1 MLYQLS
7 YFRNLSTNNRK
18 VMLYQLSYFRNLST
32 NNRNSFPIA
41 SAKVVL
47 FLKIPNTYDTFLTNK
62 NAKSNKLCFRK
73 LFNTS
78 CRGSLR
84 T

>member
-1 MLYQLS
+1 
-7 YFRNLSTNNRK
+7 
-18 VMLYQLSYFRNLST
+18 MLYQLSYFRNLST